1 MNKNLLRIR
10 YLILDIVA
18 ALIVWVLF
26 MIFRIVVNDG
36 RAFQGLDIFIPVYNF
51 YSNLFLF
58 PVLCLIIHYLSGY
71 YENPVK
77 ESKSLEFFT
86 TVIASAIIS
95 FIIFFVLLL
104 DDVVISYVN
113 YYYSLMV
120 LFLLLSSITLIIRV
134 LQSSMIRRNFYKKK
148 WTKNTL
154 IIGTGANAQK
164 MAEGIE
170 RNSYFNTIIGYISVD
185 AAEKNV
191 EPAKIVGNL
200 QSIRDNIERK
210 DVKEVIVAL
219 DHADEYKIFDI
230 INKLFQYDIDIRF
243 TPRQYEIVT
252 GKARINHYGINP
264 LVSVNK
270 PTMNDWEISVKRTF
284 DVIIS
289 MLAMILLA
297 PLMLYLSL
305 KIKQDSKGPVF
316 YRQKRIGRNGAEFEI
331 LKFRTMYYG
340 SENGKPKLSSPNDE
354 RITNAGRLLRKYRLD
369 EIPQFWNVLK
379 GDMSIVGPR
388 PERKF
393 FIDQIIKE
401 APYYCLLYRIRPGL
415 TSWGPIKIGYSDTID
430 KMIERLNY
438 DIIYMEN
445 MSLLTDAKILIS
457 TFEVLFRGKGM

>member
-1 MNKNLLRIR
+1 MNNT
-10 YLILDIVA
+10 VA
-18 ALIVWVLF
+18 
-26 MIFRIVVNDG
+26 
-36 RAFQGLDIFIPVYNF
+36 
-51 YSNLFLF
+51 
-58 PVLCLIIHYLSGY
+58 H
-71 YENPVK
+71 
-77 ESKSLEFFT
+77 KSLEQ
-86 TVIASAIIS
+86 I
-95 FIIFFVLLL
+95 
-104 DDVVISYVN
+104 
-113 YYYSLMV
+113 
-120 LFLLLSSITLIIRV
+120 
-134 LQSSMIRRNFYKKK
+134 
-148 WTKNTL
+148 
-154 IIGTGANAQK
+154 
-164 MAEGIE
+164 
-170 RNSYFNTIIGYISVD
+170 
-185 AAEKNV
+185 
-191 EPAKIVGNL
+191 
-200 QSIRDNIERK
+200 
-210 DVKEVIVAL
+210 
-219 DHADEYKIFDI
+219 EYKIFDI

-331 LKFRTMYYG
+331 LKFRTMYFG

>member
-1 MNKNLLRIR
+1 
-10 YLILDIVA
+10 
-18 ALIVWVLF
+18 
-26 MIFRIVVNDG
+26 
-36 RAFQGLDIFIPVYNF
+36 
-51 YSNLFLF
+51 
-58 PVLCLIIHYLSGY
+58 
-71 YENPVK
+71 
-77 ESKSLEFFT
+77 
-86 TVIASAIIS
+86 
-95 FIIFFVLLL
+95 
-104 DDVVISYVN
+104 
-113 YYYSLMV
+113 
-120 LFLLLSSITLIIRV
+120 
-134 LQSSMIRRNFYKKK
+134 
-148 WTKNTL
+148 
-154 IIGTGANAQK
+154 
-164 MAEGIE
+164 
-170 RNSYFNTIIGYISVD
+170 
-185 AAEKNV
+185 
-191 EPAKIVGNL
+191 
-200 QSIRDNIERK
+200 
-210 DVKEVIVAL
+210 
-219 DHADEYKIFDI
+219 
-230 INKLFQYDIDIRF
+230 
-243 TPRQYEIVT
+243 
-252 GKARINHYGINP
+252 
-264 LVSVNK
+264 
-270 PTMNDWEISVKRTF
+270 MNDWEISVKRTF

-331 LKFRTMYYG
+331 LKFRTMYFG